1 MGVAFGGSVMRFIK
15 LLLHCATL
23 GAGLLSAGCAVP
35 FYDVP
40 NDAYGQPTVK
50 TIVERLECEIRDMV
64 RDDRPDD
71 PATFNSL
78 FLLNG
83 DYDVQIALSLEVND
97 SGGLAPSVTYVAG
110 LTGPSTVSWSAG
122 GSISEA
128 RDHTFGENIQLSVRK
143 IYLDWKSGHKA
154 YDCPLA
160 NTNLAGTLGLKDIV
174 ALAASTPE
182 LVDPVKSPDAGVFGG
197 TIQFVVTKSVT
208 SAGPTFALVH
218 FTNIA
223 ALGNLSEI
231 NTDKITL
238 AFAHGPN
245 VGKRMPP
252 ITLAA
257 QHNRS
262 NATGS
267 AFLQQLLTS
276 SITSQ
281 LIVLQKSLR
290 Q

>member
-1 MGVAFGGSVMRFIK
+1 M
-15 LLLHCATL
+15 L
-23 GAGLLSAGCAVP
+23 
-35 FYDVP
+35 P

-50 TIVERLECEIRDMV
+50 TIVERLQCEIRDMV

-110 LTGPSTVSWSAG
+110 LIGPSTVNLSASA
-122 GSISEA
+122 SISES

-143 IYLDWKSGHKA
+143 IYLDWKSGRKA

-160 NTNLAGTLGLKDIV
+160 DTNLAGTLGLKDLV
-174 ALAASTPE
+174 ALAGSTPE

-197 TIQFVVTKSVT
+197 TIQFVVTKNLT
-208 SAGPTFALVH
+208 SAGPSFALVH

-257 QHNRS
+257 QHNS
-262 NATGS
+262 LNSIGY

-281 LIVLQKSLR
+281 IIVLQKLLR